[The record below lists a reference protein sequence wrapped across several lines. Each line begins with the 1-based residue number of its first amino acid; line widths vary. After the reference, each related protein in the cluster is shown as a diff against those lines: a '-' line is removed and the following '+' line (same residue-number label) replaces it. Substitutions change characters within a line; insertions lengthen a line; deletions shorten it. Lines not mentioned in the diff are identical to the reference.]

1 MGSELER
8 PLREPPV
15 SLCSAVDNLYN
26 PYLCHIYENIL
37 EGSDDEKFEVV
48 LKIVVENESI

>member
-15 SLCSAVDNLYN
+15 SLCSAGDVYN
-26 PYLCHIYENIL
+26 PYLCHIYETIL